1 MLIILMKIL
10 KSMIVHSSTGG
21 SPQILT
27 PKSKPTKEISLVQ
40 ASEASGGLPP
50 KFAEFLDVFDE
61 EKAQELLKTGDS

>member
-1 MLIILMKIL
+1 MYPGI
-10 KSMIVHSSTGG
+10 
-21 SPQILT
+21 QLT
-27 PKSKPTKEISLVQ
+27 RNVQ